1 MTVSIGGFF
10 SSLVV
15 VVVAVQFANAAN
27 IHSAKKYFIGFISI
41 FIALFDVSV
50 NDYLVS
56 LESLTSVNSA
66 STVCDFGC
74 SSVCL
79 ADSC

>member
-1 MTVSIGGFF
+1 MDEGF

-15 VVVAVQFANAAN
+15 LVVAVQFTNTVN
-27 IHSAKKYFIGFISI
+27 INSAKKYRNRFIVI

-50 NDYLVS
+50 NDYLLS
-56 LESLTSVNSA
+56 FTSVNSA

-74 SSVCL
+74 SSGCL

>member
-1 MTVSIGGFF
+1 MFSIGIFSLGF
-10 SSLVV
+10 SVCVV
-15 VVVAVQFANAAN
+15 VLEQFAKT
-27 IHSAKKYFIGFISI
+27 ISIDSAKKYLMDFISI

-50 NDYLVS
+50 NDYLVAS
-56 LESLTSVNSA
+56 VSLTSVNSA

>member
-1 MTVSIGGFF
+1 MLLMLGF
-10 SSLVV
+10 SCVGVV
-15 VVVAVQFANAAN
+15 LLAQPITAH
-27 IHSAKKYFIGFISI
+27 IKLSAKKYLKCFILI

-56 LESLTSVNSA
+56 SLSLTSVNSA

-74 SSVCL
+74 SSAGR